1 MKKNCQKFQTLFYEK
16 MTDTLNTRLS
26 NCDSIVQTVVEKFV
40 SRAEFGR
47 KKYGKT
53 MDRDDLTT
61 DEWICHAV
69 EEAMDMILY
78 LSKLQIEL
86 QKRVPQSQNVVS
98 EQIPAVGFQSPEIM
112 AYWENMSDERRRN
125 MNLVIGAGIN

>member
-1 MKKNCQKFQTLFYEK
+1 MIIIF
-16 MTDTLNTRLS
+16 S
-26 NCDSIVQTVVEKFV
+26 
-40 SRAEFGR
+40 
-47 KKYGKT
+47 
-53 MDRDDLTT
+53 
-61 DEWICHAV
+61 AV

-78 LSKLQIEL
+78 LSKLQVEL

-98 EQIPAVGFQSPEIM
+98 SGNVAVGTQCPEVM